1 MYPLT
6 KPIMSMIMAILT
18 PMIATISIL
27 NECVSESFVGAG
39 GGETPGMFAEEGGGE
54 DDAGAEGG
62 DGEGDAGAEG
72 GVEDGGTGGGDGTGG
87 GVVED
92 GGTGGG
98 DGTGGGAVED
108 GGTGGGDGTGGGVVE
123 DGGTG
128 GGDGTGSGVG
138 GKSFL
143 CHALGGPSVLRLPS
157 FLSYLSS
164 HAVAPLNI
172 PAEDNSELVS
182 QFVISASKEEASL
195 NISSILST
203 DVPS

>member
-6 KPIMSMIMAILT
+6 KPIVSMIMAILT
-18 PMIATISIL
+18 PMIATISML

-39 GGETPGMFAEEGGGE
+39 GGETPGMFSEEGGGE
-54 DDAGAEGG
+54 D
-62 DGEGDAGAEG
+62 DAGAEG
-72 GVEDGGTGGGDGTGG
+72 GVEDGGTGGFDGTGG

-98 DGTGGGAVED
+98 DGTGGG
-108 GGTGGGDGTGGGVVE
+108 VVE
-123 DGGTG
+123 DGSTG

-203 DVPS
+203 